1 MFLLDFFF
9 YCYKHRMSKID
20 KSFTK
25 KDLLELIELYD
36 MDIDDSFNLPKSNL
50 QNEIISFLKYNEIS
64 QQDEY
69 PQILTSEDLIS
80 YLEVMKPNT
89 GLNYKEKQE
98 MIHTA
103 KKLIHYCRASYCLS
117 LTDYQSIDEIYEDG
131 LKIAKHCDIPTCR
144 RAVNELNNDN
154 KIRNKLDLKISNKVK
169 ESLEK
174 KAQQKQEL
182 TPTFKLIHGHHHI
195 IFD

>member
-1 MFLLDFFF
+1 
-9 YCYKHRMSKID
+9 MSKID

-64 QQDEY
+64 QHDEY
-69 PQILTSEDLIS
+69 PEILTSEDLIS
-80 YLEVMKPNT
+80 YLEVVKPNT

-103 KKLIHYCRASYCLS
+103 KKLIHYSS
-117 LTDYQSIDEIYEDG
+117 QISI
-131 LKIAKHCDIPTCR
+131 
-144 RAVNELNNDN
+144 
-154 KIRNKLDLKISNKVK
+154 
-169 ESLEK
+169 
-174 KAQQKQEL
+174 
-182 TPTFKLIHGHHHI
+182 
-195 IFD
+195 